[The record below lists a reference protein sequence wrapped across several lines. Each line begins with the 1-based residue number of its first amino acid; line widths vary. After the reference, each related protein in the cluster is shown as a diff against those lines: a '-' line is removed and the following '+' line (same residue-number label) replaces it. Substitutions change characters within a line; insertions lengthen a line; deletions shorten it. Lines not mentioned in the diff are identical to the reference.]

1 MVKSIQLI
9 NEAYGVKAPPPVEKV
24 YTDRFLPP
32 RAERMPRT

>member
-9 NEAYGVKAPPPVEKV
+9 HEAYGVKTPPAVEKV

-32 RAERMPRT
+32 RAERMPRS